1 MTTRK
6 EIERK
11 LDQFEFTAFQ
21 RRVLLACYGIKEG
34 ETLSYKDLAKRAGS
48 PKAYRAVG
56 TVMKNNPFPVTIPC
70 HRVIKS
76 SGKIGNYSGAG
87 CVKRE
92 AELLFKGGAM
102 GEGATDRRR
111 NVWTIVTLI

>member
-1 MTTRK
+1 MATRK

-34 ETLSYKDLAKRAGS
+34 ETLSYKELAKKAGY

-56 TVMKNNPFPVTIPC
+56 TVMKNNPFPITIPC
-70 HRVIKS
+70 HRVIKND
-76 SGKIGNYSGAG
+76 GKIGNYSGTG
-87 CVKRE
+87 GIERKK
-92 AELLFKGGAM
+92 ELLFK
-102 GEGATDRRR
+102 EGARDKQD
-111 NVWTIVTLI
+111 

>member
-34 ETLSYKDLAKRAGS
+34 ETVSYKELAKRAGR

-56 TVMKNNPFPVTIPC
+56 TIMKNNPFPITIPC

-76 SGKIGNYSGAG
+76 DGNLGNYSGTGGAER
-87 CVKRE
+87 KRE
-92 AELLFKGGAM
+92 LLAK
-102 GEGATDRRR
+102 EGA
-111 NVWTIVTLI
+111 ISQ